1 MTPLA
6 PLNPR
11 VPVNPRARVRSRSWR
26 GRRLTATL
34 AVALVAGPLAACG
47 SSSSSSSGAG
57 STAGTTIT
65 LVTHSSFA
73 YTPAVLDSFTA
84 RTGIKVEVLKG
95 GDAGEVLAKAVLT
108 KGKPEGD
115 VLFGV
120 DNTLASRA
128 VKEKVFEPYQA
139 TDLAKVDKAAVAL
152 VPGHEMTP
160 IDEGDVCVNIDP
172 GAYRTANLPP
182 PATLDDLVL
191 PANKDKL
198 VVENPATSSPGLAF
212 LLATVAAYGTGWPDY
227 WRKLRAN
234 GVEVVDGWEQAYN
247 NEFSGSAGKGPK
259 PLVVS
264 YASSPVAEVVFAPDP
279 KPTTTPTAVMSTG
292 CFRQVEFA
300 GVLRGTKHQAA
311 ARQLVDFLLGAD
323 FQADMPLQMFVSP
336 VRADVTVPAD
346 YVAFTAKITPGK
358 TVSPADIDANRDAWI
373 AQWTKIVVS

>member
-1 MTPLA
+1 MKSLH
-6 PLNPR
+6 R
-11 VPVNPRARVRSRSWR
+11 SSRAGPARCAMLVLSV
-26 GRRLTATL
+26 G
-34 AVALVAGPLAACG
+34 LVAGPLAACG
-47 SSSSSSSGAG
+47 SSSSSSSTPAG
-57 STAGTTIT
+57 SPGTASAAGTTIT

-73 YTPAVLDSFTA
+73 YTPAVLDAFTA

-128 VKEKVFEPYQA
+128 IKERIFEPYQA

-160 IDEGDVCVNIDP
+160 IDVGDVCVNIDP
-172 GAYRTANLPP
+172 AAYKNANLQP
-182 PATLDDLVL
+182 PATLDDLTL

-212 LLATVAAYGTGWPDY
+212 FLATVAAYGNGWQDY

-279 KPTTTPTAVMSTG
+279 KPTTAPTTVMTSG

-300 GVLRGTKHQAA
+300 GVLRGTKHQSA
-311 ARQLVDFLLGAD
+311 ARQLVDFMLGAE

-336 VRADVTVPAD
+336 ARADVTVPAD
-346 YVAFTAKITPGK
+346 YESFTAKVAAGK
-358 TVSPADIDANRDAWI
+358 TVSPADIDANRDKWI
-373 AQWTKIVVS
+373 AEWTKIVVR